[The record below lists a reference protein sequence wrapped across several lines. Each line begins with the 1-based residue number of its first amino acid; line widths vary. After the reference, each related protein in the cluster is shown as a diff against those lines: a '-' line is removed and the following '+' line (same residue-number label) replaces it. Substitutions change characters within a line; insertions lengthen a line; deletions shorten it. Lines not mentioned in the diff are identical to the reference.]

1 MARTEAQLKASK
13 KYHAKFDRLYIRISP
28 EHKQEIE
35 EHAKKMGESVNTF
48 VQRAIAEAITQDGNK

>member
-35 EHAKKMGESVNTF
+35 EHAQKMGESVNTF
-48 VQRAIAEAITQDGNK
+48 VQRAISEQIKRDNQK

>member
-28 EHKQEIE
+28 EYKQEIE
-35 EHAKKMGESVNTF
+35 QHARKMGESVNTF
-48 VQRAIAEAITQDGNK
+48 VQRAIAEAITRDDNK

>member
-1 MARTEAQLKASK
+1 MSRTEAQLKASK

-28 EHKQEIE
+28 EYKQEIE

>member
-28 EHKQEIE
+28 EYKQEIE
-35 EHAKKMGESVNTF
+35 EHARKMGESVNTF
-48 VQRAIAEAITQDGNK
+48 VQRAIAEAITRDDNK

>member
-28 EHKQEIE
+28 EYKQEIE
-35 EHAKKMGESVNTF
+35 EHAKKTGESVNTF
-48 VQRAIAEAITQDGNK
+48 VQRAIAEAISRDDNK